1 MDEIMEDGNL
11 VDRVRILLQRDMQY
25 YQAQQT
31 VLRESLCNRVS
42 GGKLDFP
49 RHASFAVV
57 KIVKWWEAE
66 FIIAFKY
73 PSGLCVTAQQD
84 SSDKADEQVVKKT
97 KPSDFILLVV
107 DTSEQLIEHL
117 HALIQESLDHAD
129 LAVLTATLGAAA
141 LMRNCLWCYNQQSKD
156 KIPKQISEKLH
167 QCYKSYQEMAEAV
180 AEKLLDL
187 HCRLISLYI
196 LNEAD
201 SLNWQSNKPFFER
214 ERSSFIIQMWW
225 LYMQGTK
232 ADLWNTVSPKMAQ
245 RIFAGMLNESLTI
258 IVSRFIHGRPSLTR
272 SQQFWSDAFNVLSCT
287 AYLALAGSADANELI
302 GLRMNKLSI
311 VMRDIHAKCRELL
324 ICLLLRGTPLKSLY
338 QVCRNGLEGMPM
350 LKKQCGPAPWL
361 IISAP
366 KLFGFPVLKSV
377 NLSLP
382 EDQALILEINV
393 LRCQPQAK
401 WPQLLK
407 VLSMNECLV
416 ARILLSTLIR
426 QCVGKNQ
433 DINSM
438 IRYTKSKEN
447 SNYCGGFLC
456 TGCQQ
461 NLSNLPP
468 TLYLYSLMYVLI
480 NTAMDP
486 LDVVIPALK
495 QDINWSNYLD
505 RQQVWN
511 QCRAPWLN
519 ALLSPFKTIMT
530 PIVNTLLD
538 AIRTGASIYQTMSL
552 ALACFSELFMC
563 TPINVLRIIN
573 FINKNIPA
581 HCHPIGGSVFIQIFC
596 AALYSALLEIS
607 NTTGDMSDKSD
618 IQETP
623 PSIADSYSFDPQDKA
638 ASATALAE
646 GVCSIDE
653 DNKHTAQ
660 IEAIIKRFETWI
672 KEEEEDSPRIKKLN
686 NSSLWIETYAD
697 ELLFTE
703 IGRRSLKIT
712 YEYLICASDWIL
724 NNLVKNPDEMK
735 NDFKNTTDA
744 HVSAKPLTYV
754 MFHIEHDPFD
764 QWLTNLDESNWQ
776 VILNM
781 PLSVTL
787 DRIQS
792 QILVRPEFKNIGEL
806 SCDDKDVAIALKN
819 LCSASQSTSF
829 E

>member
-25 YQAQQT
+25 YQAMQT

-49 RHASFAVV
+49 RHASFAAV

-73 PSGLCVTAQQD
+73 PSGLCISAQNN
-84 SSDKADEQVVKKT
+84 SSDPADEQVIKKT

-117 HALIQESLDHAD
+117 HTLIQESLDHAD

-141 LMRNCLWCYNQQSKD
+141 LIRNCLWCYNQQSKD

-167 QCYKSYQEMAEAV
+167 LCYKSYQEMAEAV

-232 ADLWNTVSPKMAQ
+232 TDLWNTVSPKMAQ

-287 AYLALAGSADANELI
+287 GYLALAACADANELI
-302 GLRMNKLSI
+302 GLRINKLPI

-324 ICLLLRGTPLKSLY
+324 ICLLLRGTPLKILY
-338 QVCRNGLEGMPM
+338 QACRNGLEYMAT
-350 LKKQCGPAPWL
+350 LKKQSGPAPWL

-366 KLFGFPVLKSV
+366 KLFGSPTLKSV

-401 WPQLLK
+401 WTQLLK
-407 VLSMNECLV
+407 VLSMNECAV

-426 QCVGKNQ
+426 QCVGKNE
-433 DINSM
+433 DVISM
-438 IRYTKSKEN
+438 ERLTKSKEN
-447 SNYCGGFLC
+447 SGDCGGFLC

-461 NLSNLPP
+461 NLSSLSP

-480 NTAMDP
+480 NTDMDP
-486 LDVVIPALK
+486 LNVVIPVLK

-519 ALLSPFKTIMT
+519 ALLAPFKSIMT
-530 PIVNTLLD
+530 PIVDTLLD
-538 AIRTGASIYQTMSL
+538 AIKTGASIYQTMSL

-563 TPINVLRIIN
+563 TPITVLRIIN
-573 FINKNIPA
+573 LINKNIPA

-596 AALYSALLEIS
+596 AALYSELLKES
-607 NTTGDMSDKSD
+607 NANIDKSE

-623 PSIADSYSFDPQDKA
+623 RSIADSYSFDPQDKA

-646 GVCSIDE
+646 AVCSIDE

-660 IEAIIKRFETWI
+660 IDAVIKRAEAWI
-672 KEEEEDSPRIKKLN
+672 KEEEENSPRMKKLN
-686 NSSLWIETYAD
+686 TSSLWIETYAD
-697 ELLFTE
+697 ELLFTP

-724 NNLVKNPDEMK
+724 NNLIEGPDVMK
-735 NDFKNTTDA
+735 KDFLNTTDA
-744 HVSAKPLTYV
+744 YLPAKPLTYV
-754 MFHIEHDPFD
+754 MFHIDNNPFD
-764 QWLTNLDESNWQ
+764 QWLTNLDEANWQ
-776 VILNM
+776 VMLNV

-806 SCDDKDVAIALKN
+806 SLDDKDVAIALKQ
-819 LCSASQSTSF
+819 LCSASQFTTF